1 MLSPNYM
8 FDLVEFFF
16 QKIHVVQPKV
26 PKNILQ
32 SPIRVKLVFQTKNK
46 KNKVEPFW
54 RDFEKKSINSS
65 PGGSKEICNLV
76 TKAGIVSVFHD
87 SHQLNT
93 VIS

>member
-8 FDLVEFFF
+8 FDLVEYFF

-46 KNKVEPFW
+46 KNKV
-54 RDFEKKSINSS
+54 
-65 PGGSKEICNLV
+65 
-76 TKAGIVSVFHD
+76 
-87 SHQLNT
+87 
-93 VIS
+93 